1 MPAAVLPAR
10 FLVNTKLDPKL
21 HSIDSARSR
30 EEGAPRGR
38 PFFTAFRLSKKPS
51 CKEFKSSADDGIKYN
66 PVISG
71 DMCLGNDT
79 SLGRGA
85 HRAPGGGVHS
95 RPCETAGTRRAA
107 AAVLHCGAAGPPFVG
122 AHIMRP
128 AGGSRPPLRDRRDGA
143 GSSGLSISIN

>member
-10 FLVNTKLDPKL
+10 FLINTKLEPKL
-21 HSIDSARSR
+21 HSIDSASSR

-66 PVISG
+66 FVISG

-79 SLGRGA
+79 S
-85 HRAPGGGVHS
+85 RA
-95 RPCETAGTRRAA
+95 
-107 AAVLHCGAAGPPFVG
+107 
-122 AHIMRP
+122 
-128 AGGSRPPLRDRRDGA
+128 RRDDFSA
-143 GSSGLSISIN
+143 WN

>member
-10 FLVNTKLDPKL
+10 FLINTKLEPKL
-21 HSIDSARSR
+21 QSIDSASSR

-51 CKEFKSSADDGIKYN
+51 CKEFKSSEDDGIKYN

-79 SLGRGA
+79 SA
-85 HRAPGGGVHS
+85 APPS
-95 RPCETAGTRRAA
+95 W
-107 AAVLHCGAAGPPFVG
+107 
-122 AHIMRP
+122 
-128 AGGSRPPLRDRRDGA
+128 
-143 GSSGLSISIN
+143 

>member
-10 FLVNTKLDPKL
+10 FSVNTKLEPKL

-30 EEGAPRGR
+30 EEGAPSGR

-79 SLGRGA
+79 SA
-85 HRAPGGGVHS
+85 AP
-95 RPCETAGTRRAA
+95 P
-107 AAVLHCGAAGPPFVG
+107 LLVG

-128 AGGSRPPLRDRRDGA
+128 AGGS
-143 GSSGLSISIN
+143 

>member
-10 FLVNTKLDPKL
+10 FLINTKLDSKL
-21 HSIDSARSR
+21 HSVDSASNR

-51 CKEFKSSADDGIKYN
+51 CKEFKSPADDGIKYN

-95 RPCETAGTRRAA
+95 RPCETAGTGLAAA
-107 AAVLHCGAAGPPFVG
+107 AAVLHCGAAGHPFVG

-128 AGGSRPPLRDRRDGA
+128 AGGS
-143 GSSGLSISIN
+143 